1 MATGSLSIAAALVSS
16 LGAFLFGLDIGY
28 IAPILECAEFKRDVA
43 HLPDWESS
51 DSKIAAGE
59 AGFIVA
65 IFSIGCIIM
74 SLPFISSYFLDS
86 FGRRASII
94 IGSLIFLVGC
104 VFQARAYSLPVMCV
118 GRFINGCSIGL
129 LSNVVPLYQSEMA
142 PPKLRGA
149 LTSTY
154 QLMITLGIFVAAFLD
169 LELLG
174 HRAGWRTAIWL
185 QMSPALVILLTM
197 PLLPCS
203 PRWLVQKGRDKEAQ
217 QVLARLRGE
226 DEAGR
231 EYQTI
236 VKDFEAS
243 VSLGEPTWREVFTG
257 RVGKLVAL
265 GSTLQLLQQLVGMNA
280 FMYFG
285 PRIFGSFGVPET
297 LFQTINN
304 SVNCLA
310 TLPALYLIDCA
321 GRRILFIAGAVGMMC
336 SCLLMGTL
344 GEVFIHRNAE
354 GALESSSPVVSSTL
368 VGCVFFFVVSFACTW
383 GPIVWVYCSEMF
395 PLKYRSR
402 CIGVTTATNWIGNFL
417 IAQLAPMLLDS
428 IGFGTFFIFGFFGLC
443 ALLVGLWLPETKGL
457 MLEDIG
463 GIFDKR
469 FGEEEHQTQDKT
481 AVP

>member
-1 MATGSLSIAAALVSS
+1 MAAGLLSVAAALLSS

-28 IAPILECAEFKRDVA
+28 IAPILEHAEFKRDVA
-43 HLPDWESS
+43 HLPDWENP

-65 IFSIGCIIM
+65 IFSIGAIIM
-74 SLPFISSYFLDS
+74 SLPLVSSYFLDS
-86 FGRRASII
+86 FGRRMSII

-104 VFQARAYSLPVMCV
+104 AFQARALSLPVMFV
-118 GRFINGCSIGL
+118 GRFVNGCSIGL

-169 LELLG
+169 LELLQFQG
-174 HRAGWRTAIWL
+174 GWRTAIWL
-185 QMSPALVILLTM
+185 QMIPAIVILVTM

-203 PRWLVQKGRDKEAQ
+203 PHWLVQKGRNKEAQ
-217 QVLARLRGE
+217 VVLARLRGE
-226 DEAGR
+226 EEAGK
-231 EYQTI
+231 EYEGI
-236 VKDFEAS
+236 VKDFDAS
-243 VSLGEPTWREVFTG
+243 LELGEPMWREVFTG

-321 GRRILFIAGAVGMMC
+321 GRKFLFIAGAIGMMC
-336 SCLLMGTL
+336 SCLLMGAL
-344 GEVFIHRNAE
+344 GEIFIHKNAE
-354 GALESSSPVVSSTL
+354 GALESTSTVVSSTL

-383 GPIVWVYCSEMF
+383 GPITWVYCSEIF

-402 CIGVTTATNWIGNFL
+402 CIGVTTATNWVGNFL
-417 IAQLAPMLLDS
+417 IAQFAPMFLDS
-428 IGFGTFFIFGFFGLC
+428 IGFGTFFIFAFFGLC

-469 FGEEEHQTQDKT
+469 FGKEEHEAPEKT
-481 AVP
+481 ANP